1 MKNLNMDGHGNP
13 SSKRPRV
20 HQSHPQLHKGQSEL
34 HKTLPLK
41 ETKVGGL
48 LEKTGDLNILKP
60 QFWKKN
66 NKSIVIQI
74 IDIF

>member
-13 SSKRPRV
+13 STKRPRV

-34 HKTLPLK
+34 HKTLPQRNQSR
-41 ETKVGGL
+41 GL
-48 LEKTGDLNILKP
+48 LEKIGDPNILKP

-66 NKSIVIQI
+66 NKIIVIQI